1 MVIEFH
7 KKKKNIFNLF
17 VNVVIDS
24 GFIQILDYEYL
35 KNVIDN
41 ILYRNY
47 SYRKY
52 FYRNY
57 SFQIYFIWFSMILSK
72 TFSIQTML
80 SKIFSVLHIFYP
92 IVIIKLKIKNLDR
105 NAAIIVFKCSN
116 LVNGTKATTLTMTSF
131 LAYKN
136 GFTAHVKQKKEIF
149 KGLVI
154 NSQLIDCSD

>member
-1 MVIEFH
+1 
-7 KKKKNIFNLF
+7 
-17 VNVVIDS
+17 
-24 GFIQILDYEYL
+24 
-35 KNVIDN
+35 
-41 ILYRNY
+41 
-47 SYRKY
+47 
-52 FYRNY
+52 
-57 SFQIYFIWFSMILSK
+57 MILSK

-136 GFTAHVKQKKEIF
+136 GFTAHVK
-149 KGLVI
+149 
-154 NSQLIDCSD
+154 